1 MTKGKRTIYI
11 PISESD
17 IDMFKG
23 IVYDNET
30 MEWMFPIEQDG
41 EWIDIVFM
49 SEDEHEQRSKWWNI
63 K

>member
-49 SEDEHEQRSKWWNI
+49 SEDEHEQRSK
-63 K
+63 

>member
-49 SEDEHEQRSKWWNI
+49 SVDEHEQRRI
-63 K
+63 RDEI